1 MKATVKRF
9 LIQSLNGYNVVD
21 NEMFNDLVEE
31 ITEDHEQEIKD
42 IVLYMSF
49 VSSVDKAKVSQFI
62 QSRYPKYQNQI
73 KTILNLL
80 NRLLKAK
87 REEGWI
93 TYDDMLIQFYRLLNK
108 EKFRQKV
115 LALYPVI
122 LVDEFQ
128 DTGQLQWYILKRM
141 DDFRTTLLVAG
152 DDSQTI
158 FTWNGASFKR
168 YRHFKEQFPF
178 CRDFPLTVN
187 YRSAKPIVDLSNA
200 LISLSRYATKREI
213 DAVNN
218 NGAVKINCLPDLS
231 DRLNYVHNV
240 IKRRI
245 REGVSLGDIAILY
258 RAYPEAMPLHGFL
271 EDKRIPYQVFGDKA
285 KRNRPLV
292 RLIFAFIRILESRDF
307 QPNAWRTVLLHL
319 NGIGERRIKEIKEWI
334 QDKDKDETLYP
345 KNHKYREPL
354 QELLRFI
361 DGLKNLDSGI
371 VILRDIFNYVKKLPK
386 VNRSE
391 NEHIRPTL
399 FKLAFETDSLSEI
412 IEPVR
417 QPPHAGT

>member
-1 MKATVKRF
+1 M
-9 LIQSLNGYNVVD
+9 
-21 NEMFNDLVEE
+21 
-31 ITEDHEQEIKD
+31 
-42 IVLYMSF
+42 
-49 VSSVDKAKVSQFI
+49 
-62 QSRYPKYQNQI
+62 
-73 KTILNLL
+73 
-80 NRLLKAK
+80 
-87 REEGWI
+87 
-93 TYDDMLIQFYRLLNK
+93 
-108 EKFRQKV
+108 
-115 LALYPVI
+115 ALYPVI

-128 DTGQLQWYILKRM
+128 DTGSVQWMILKRM
-141 DDFRTTLLVAG
+141 VGNNTKLLVAG

-168 YRHFKEQFPF
+168 FRHFQKQFPR
-178 CRDFPLTVN
+178 CRVMPLSVN

-213 DAVNN
+213 TAVNN
-218 NGAVKINCLPDLS
+218 HGALRIKCLPDLS

-240 IKRRI
+240 IKKRMK
-245 REGVSLGDIAILY
+245 EGVALGDIAILY

-292 RLIFAFIRILESRDF
+292 RLIFAFIRILESRSF
-307 QPNAWRTVLLHL
+307 ETSAWRIVLSKL
-319 NGIGERRIKEIKEWI
+319 NGIGERRIGEIIEWI

-354 QELLRFI
+354 QDLLRFI
-361 DGLKNLDSGI
+361 NGLKNHDSGI
-371 VILRDIFNYVKKLPK
+371 VVLRDIFNYVKKLPK

-399 FKLAFETDSLSEI
+399 FKLAFESDDLSGI
-412 IEPVR
+412 IEKYNDYSFPLCYPHTITPPFPEQYLNLSSVHRSKSGEFDTVIYWGTDDEFYNRHGLFDDPDKMEGELQTMNVAVTRARKELHLLFPIDRETWDQDEDACNPWKFVR
-417 QPPHAGT
+417 RAKDV